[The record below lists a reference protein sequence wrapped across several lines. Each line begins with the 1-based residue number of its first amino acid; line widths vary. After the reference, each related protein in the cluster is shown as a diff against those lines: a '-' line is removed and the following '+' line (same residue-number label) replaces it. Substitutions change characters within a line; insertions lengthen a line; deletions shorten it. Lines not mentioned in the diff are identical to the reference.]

1 MPGITYYVRF
11 VHREAHTST
20 PYEEQE
26 YTSLMDA
33 WESFRLF
40 AEPDSAEMYTQIE
53 LAAHN
58 WETGEEAQVASM
70 EFAAP
75 FSF

>member
-1 MPGITYYVRF
+1 MPSITYFIRF
-11 VHREAHTST
+11 VRRDHTASA

-26 YTSLMDA
+26 YINLADA

-58 WETGEEAQVASM
+58 WETGEEAQIASM

>member
-1 MPGITYYVRF
+1 MPGITYYLRF
-11 VHREAHTST
+11 VHRNDRNH

-33 WESFRLF
+33 WEAFRLF
-40 AEPDSAEMYTQIE
+40 AEPDSAELYSQIE

-58 WETGEEAQVASM
+58 WETGEEAQIASL
-70 EFAAP
+70 EFAEP